1 MYFYIIKIYKSFLN
15 NYNFI
20 SYRNP
25 FINNEIH
32 KYIANIKKKVNIYKL
47 SLCIKKLQLFSQLFN

>member
-47 SLCIKKLQLFSQLFN
+47 SLCIKKL